1 MGRDLVQEVLRLAAA
16 TPRDAPL
23 RRAWLAGRLRQEV
36 PDDILLAA
44 LTLWAAG
51 SAAERQVP
59 DEAAEAR

>member
-36 PDDILLAA
+36 PDDVLLAA
-44 LTLWAAG
+44 LSLWEADRQAPREAG
-51 SAAERQVP
+51 
-59 DEAAEAR
+59 